1 MDNLR
6 EARTY
11 GGVGSILSAFGIFVP
26 YVGIPLL
33 IVGFV
38 LEVLAVDKISSVLN
52 EKEIFKNYLIS
63 IVVELAGVAIAII
76 LGIAYLGVAILR
88 GFLATEMIYSRR
100 EFLFSIL
107 GLLLL
112 VLLVIWIE
120 AIVAAIFLKK
130 SFDLISKKLNVSLF
144 STAALLYL
152 IGAVTSI
159 VIVGF
164 LIMFVANILKIA
176 AYFNIPEATTQ
187 APSSTQPSSSS

>member
-1 MDNLR
+1 
-6 EARTY
+6 
-11 GGVGSILSAFGIFVP
+11 
-26 YVGIPLL
+26 
-33 IVGFV
+33 
-38 LEVLAVDKISSVLN
+38 LN

-63 IVVELAGVAIAII
+63 IVVGLAGVAIAII
-76 LGIAYLGVAILR
+76 LGIAYLGIAILR

-107 GLLLL
+107 GFLLL
-112 VLLVIWIE
+112 VLLVVWI
-120 AIVAAIFLKK
+120 ASIVAAIFLKK
-130 SFDLISKKLNVSLF
+130 SFDSISKKLNVSLF

-187 APSSTQPSSSS
+187 APSSAQPSSSS